1 MISEGA
7 LVFNEYL
14 ENVLIKRKRLHDY
27 LKTITS
33 DTNVKYLPNNFTV
46 LFDIIYSCDIEYF
59 YKLETTCYFI
69 NKYINY
75 CLEQNN
81 DPRILT
87 AINYIKTIIDENNS
101 IKTLKNFD
109 DKIEFSFML
118 LGVHKKYSSKII
130 DCALRNYESE
140 INYGLKKTNF

>member
-1 MISEGA
+1 MISEGV

-14 ENVLIKRKRLHDY
+14 ENILIKRKRLYDY
-27 LKTITS
+27 FKIIAS
-33 DTNVKYLPNNFTV
+33 DSNIKNLPNNFTV
-46 LFDIIYSCDIEYF
+46 LFDIIYSCDIENS
-59 YKLETTCYFI
+59 YKLEMVCYFI

-75 CLEQNN
+75 YLGKNN

-101 IKTLKNFD
+101 IKTLKNYD

-118 LGVHKKYSSKII
+118 LGVHKKYSLKII
-130 DCALRNYESE
+130 DCALRNYECE